1 MMTSAVPFLI
11 LFLVGVSFAERYWVN
26 FGARRRAACQ
36 GYLYV
41 VEPGKKQV
49 FSAGVAFT
57 TTLVTARAKN

>member
-1 MMTSAVPFLI
+1 MMAFPTFIFARKDPLALRKVKRFL
-11 LFLVGVSFAERYWVN
+11 
-26 FGARRRAACQ
+26 AACQ

-57 TTLVTARAKN
+57 TTLATARAKN